1 MEGGRE
7 RARILDMRIRRDV
20 EMPFHFGKSGVPMIY
35 GGEAK
40 LINLLPL
47 RKIKSLEPCL
57 DQSHK
62 PPTHLYL
69 EPGEYEWTCPS
80 CGAKQIFTVPLIT
93 FSTFTYNGDAPK
105 QSLFEQG

>member
-1 MEGGRE
+1 MLTKNSYP
-7 RARILDMRIRRDV
+7 ANSIDC
-20 EMPFHFGKSGVPMIY
+20 S
-35 GGEAK
+35 
-40 LINLLPL
+40 NL
-47 RKIKSLEPCL
+47 RKIRDIKPCL
-57 DQSHK
+57 DPAHK

-80 CGAKQIFTVPLIT
+80 CGTKQIFTVPLIT